1 MQQKISANI
10 SAFIAEQEGSNC
22 FLLRGSKQ
30 TALIDSSASGNSRQL
45 IAFLKETKLDA
56 GSIDLILHTHGH
68 ADHIGCDYLFQK
80 AEIAMHELDAKRINE
95 SDSDF
100 ACAHFFP
107 GTGLPKVSIFL
118 KNNQLIDLG
127 NLQLCVIHTPGHTAG
142 SVCFLLEKQGLLFSG
157 DTLFAGGI
165 GRTDLPSGNEQEL
178 TASLKKLQKIAFNTL
193 LPGHGPVL
201 QGAKQNSENIE
212 LMLREIG
219 QID

>member
-1 MQQKISANI
+1 MNQKISENVF
-10 SAFIAEQEGSNC
+10 AFIAEQEGSNC
-22 FLLRGSKQ
+22 FLLKGSKRI
-30 TALIDSSASGNSRQL
+30 ALIDSSAAGNGRQL
-45 IAFLKETKLDA
+45 LAFLKEIKLDA

-68 ADHIGCDYLFQK
+68 ADHIGCDSLFPK

-95 SDSDF
+95 SDFVF

-107 GTGLPKVSIFL
+107 GTALPKISMFL

-127 NLQLCVIHTPGHTAG
+127 NLQLRILYTPGHTAG
-142 SVCFLLEKQGLLFSG
+142 SVCFLLEKQDVLFSG
-157 DTLFAGGI
+157 DTLFAGGF
-165 GRTDLPSGNEQEL
+165 GRTDLPTGNETQLYE
-178 TASLKKLQKIAFNTL
+178 SLQKLQKLAFNAL

-201 QGAKQNSENIE
+201 QGAKQNRQNLE